1 MNKVWYAWNGTF
13 ARSSILNYWTYSRN
27 SKEAG
32 EESSLRS
39 SRISFKK
46 FTLIK
51 ELSLLKVKAIGN
63 ILKVLFLLWWWDKM
77 RSKVHQNHFLL
88 SQVICNLL
96 YIHRYRGLSSIDRF
110 VLITKSSSILLSI
123 PRLFFFICSA
133 LRRIQL
139 RGSIDTAF
147 CIWDISLANGRS
159 NNLRAQLSTHF
170 HACITYMKA
179 KLLQQ
184 LGDPGGEILS
194 SKRRLEKAI
203 LKIFKGCVN
212 WRTKCIFRDKNPR
225 STKSLKCQILTYHNV
240 KKYIMEWDFFEPLLW
255 PKLVVL

>member
-1 MNKVWYAWNGTF
+1 MIVDFSVYWKKSSKISSRIVCCVVLCMSFQKTWSAPLRVFSSLVRFFLLDVMNKVWYAWNGTF

-110 VLITKSSSILLSI
+110 VLITKSSSSILLS
-123 PRLFFFICSA
+123 S
-133 LRRIQL
+133 
-139 RGSIDTAF
+139 
-147 CIWDISLANGRS
+147 
-159 NNLRAQLSTHF
+159 
-170 HACITYMKA
+170 
-179 KLLQQ
+179 
-184 LGDPGGEILS
+184 LS
-194 SKRRLEKAI
+194 SA
-203 LKIFKGCVN
+203 
-212 WRTKCIFRDKNPR
+212 
-225 STKSLKCQILTYHNV
+225 
-240 KKYIMEWDFFEPLLW
+240 FFLYLLSS
-255 PKLVVL
+255 

>member
-1 MNKVWYAWNGTF
+1 M
-13 ARSSILNYWTYSRN
+13 
-27 SKEAG
+27 
-32 EESSLRS
+32 
-39 SRISFKK
+39 
-46 FTLIK
+46 
-51 ELSLLKVKAIGN
+51 KAIGIGDLSN

-96 YIHRYRGLSSIDRF
+96 YIHRYIEASYPLIDSFLSSF
-110 VLITKSSSILLSI
+110 GSSQF
-123 PRLFFFICSA
+123 FFFICSA

-184 LGDPGGEILS
+184 LGEDFASPPKGGLKRPFWRF
-194 SKRRLEKAI
+194 SK
-203 LKIFKGCVN
+203 
-212 WRTKCIFRDKNPR
+212 
-225 STKSLKCQILTYHNV
+225 
-240 KKYIMEWDFFEPLLW
+240 
-255 PKLVVL
+255 VVLTGEPSAFLGTKIPGQPSL

>member
-147 CIWDISLANGRS
+147 CIWDIRTKPSEWKKQQFTRPIEHSFSCLHHIYESQTSAAAWGSGRR
-159 NNLRAQLSTHF
+159 NP
-170 HACITYMKA
+170 
-179 KLLQQ
+179 LLQKEAWKGHFEDFQ
-184 LGDPGGEILS
+184 
-194 SKRRLEKAI
+194 RL
-203 LKIFKGCVN
+203 C
-212 WRTKCIFRDKNPR
+212 
-225 STKSLKCQILTYHNV
+225 
-240 KKYIMEWDFFEPLLW
+240 
-255 PKLVVL
+255 